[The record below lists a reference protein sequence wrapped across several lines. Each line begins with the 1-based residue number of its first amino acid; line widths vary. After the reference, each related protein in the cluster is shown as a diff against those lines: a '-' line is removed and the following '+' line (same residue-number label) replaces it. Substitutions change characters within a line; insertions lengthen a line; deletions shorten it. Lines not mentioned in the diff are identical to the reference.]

1 MRAIEYNQ
9 YGPPSVLQLTEAPK
23 PFPRDN
29 EILIT
34 IRATTV
40 TAGDCRL
47 RALNVPFGFRT
58 LLRLFLGFSRP
69 RRRVLGMELAGDI
82 ESVGKAVS
90 KFKPGDS
97 VFAYSGIG
105 MGCYAE
111 YKCMSEDEAVVLKP
125 PNLSYPEAAAL
136 SYGGTTALNFLNRA
150 QIKSGETI
158 LINGA
163 SGAVG
168 SAAVEIAKHFGAE
181 VTGVCSTVNL
191 AWVQSLGA
199 DHVIDYTKEEFT
211 GNGKKYDIIFDA
223 VGSAPYSRSKTSLE
237 ENGRFLLVNGGLL
250 EMLLI
255 PWIALTSRRKIIG
268 GAAANKVDDLRY
280 LAKLAKAG
288 EFKPAIDRCYPLEG
302 IAEAHAYVDTGR
314 KKGNIVV
321 TLEKVH

>member
-9 YGPPSVLQLTEAPK
+9 YGPPSVLHLTEAPK

-29 EILIT
+29 EILIK

-125 PNLSYPEAAAL
+125 PNLSYQEAAAL

-191 AWVQSLGA
+191 VWVQSLGA
-199 DHVIDYTKEEFT
+199 DHVIDYTKEDFT

-237 ENGRFLLVNGGLL
+237 ENGRFLMVNGGLL

-255 PWIALTSRRKIIG
+255 PWITLTSRRKIIG

-288 EFKPAIDRCYPLEG
+288 EFKPAIDRCYPLED

-321 TLEKVH
+321 TLEKVY